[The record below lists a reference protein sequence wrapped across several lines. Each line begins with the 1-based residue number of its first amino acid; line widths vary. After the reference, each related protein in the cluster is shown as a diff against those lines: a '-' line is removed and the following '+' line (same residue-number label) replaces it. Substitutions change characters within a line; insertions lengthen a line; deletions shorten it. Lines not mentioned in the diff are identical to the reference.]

1 VGGWGSGGAG
11 SGLAVAGLRL
21 KHNRRRQL
29 DEADPP
35 DLQFN
40 FGPGWHF
47 FHGMKNP
54 PGHGFTLLPC
64 LIRPRSL
71 EQVTLCSCAPMAVVD
86 HALRVRGIAN
96 LRIAEASIM
105 PFIVNAYTDAPA
117 IISGEKAAAMT
128 LVATWQSR
136 HERNSG

>member
-1 VGGWGSGGAG
+1 V
-11 SGLAVAGLRL
+11 LLRSDG
-21 KHNRRRQL
+21 RR
-29 DEADPP
+29 
-35 DLQFN
+35 
-40 FGPGWHF
+40 
-47 FHGMKNP
+47 
-54 PGHGFTLLPC
+54 
-64 LIRPRSL
+64 
-71 EQVTLCSCAPMAVVD
+71 VD